1 MYENAKLCKLNRMVR
16 IFVKKMND
24 SPQCL
29 DFRKEINNNMLSSR
43 NAKKVVYMFLLL
55 FALVTGQVPLQC
67 TLLIA
72 TFWGYP

>member
-1 MYENAKLCKLNRMVR
+1 MYENAKLCKLKRKVR

-24 SPQCL
+24 SPQYL

-67 TLLIA
+67 S
-72 TFWGYP
+72 G